1 MVRQTIKKS
10 EDNFKIAVIRETKQ
24 LLIILSYL
32 LSSVILVL
40 PITMNALP
48 CKTSNTVFFFFFLKA
63 IFQVNQ
69 VKRYPL
75 AIVTW
80 TRQRGAFSD
89 LDYLRFPLYLQLSIS
104 KAWG

>member
-1 MVRQTIKKS
+1 MRQTIKKS

-48 CKTSNTVFFFFFLKA
+48 CKTSNTVFFFFKGNFPGQSSQK
-63 IFQVNQ
+63 V
-69 VKRYPL
+69 P
-75 AIVTW
+75 T
-80 TRQRGAFSD
+80 GHSD
-89 LDYLRFPLYLQLSIS
+89 LDKTKGSIQ
-104 KAWG
+104 

>member
-1 MVRQTIKKS
+1 MRQTIKKS

-48 CKTSNTVFFFFFLKA
+48 CKTSNTVFFFFLKA

>member
-48 CKTSNTVFFFFFLKA
+48 CKTSNTVFFFFFFKGN
-63 IFQVNQ
+63 FPGQSSQKV
-69 VKRYPL
+69 P
-75 AIVTW
+75 T
-80 TRQRGAFSD
+80 GHSD
-89 LDYLRFPLYLQLSIS
+89 LDKTKGSIQ
-104 KAWG
+104 